1 MRCPSSC
8 VVTGA
13 GRIPAQL
20 AMLPHNIAQQPGRL
34 GRFETAVE
42 LNCCPDAA
50 MAQKATDC
58 LVIAW
63 MMLQVD
69 GGCDAFLQFLTEDH
83 TVVGMTFQNWMPLAA
98 GIVLIWIAAL
108 TSKL

>member
-1 MRCPSSC
+1 MRCPPSC

-13 GRIPAQL
+13 GRVRAQL
-20 AMLPHNIAQQPGRL
+20 AMLPHNITQQAGRL

-42 LNCCPDAA
+42 LNRCPDAA
-50 MAQKATDC
+50 MTQKATDC

-69 GGCDAFLQFLTEDH
+69 GDCRMTVLMQGDAKPGHLLNAIGNLKPEQMRIL
-83 TVVGMTFQNWMPLAA
+83 
-98 GIVLIWIAAL
+98 
-108 TSKL
+108 